1 MGTLSGSSGQRSKT
15 IQTTP
20 NHIMKDNVLNWFEL
34 AVDDLPRAK
43 AFYETILNEKL
54 EEVAGSSLPMAIF
67 PYDPMKGVGGSLT
80 KMKEMK
86 PGAGGTIIYL
96 NVEGDL
102 DGVLSRI
109 PAAGGTVLKGRTDI
123 PPHGFIGIFE
133 DSEGNV
139 VGLHS
144 MA

>member
-1 MGTLSGSSGQRSKT
+1 
-15 IQTTP
+15 
-20 NHIMKDNVLNWFEL
+20 MKDNALNWFEI
-34 AVDDLPRAK
+34 AVDDLARAK
-43 AFYETILNEKL
+43 GFYETVLNVKM
-54 EEVAGSSLPMAIF
+54 EEVAGSGLPMAIF

-80 KMKEMK
+80 KMAEMK
-86 PGAGGTIIYL
+86 PGDGGTIIYL

-109 PAAGGTVLKGRTDI
+109 NDAGGVVLKGRTAI
-123 PPHGFIGIFE
+123 PPHGFIGILQ

-144 MA
+144 LE

>member
-1 MGTLSGSSGQRSKT
+1 
-15 IQTTP
+15 
-20 NHIMKDNVLNWFEL
+20 MKNNAINWFEIM
-34 AVDDLPRAK
+34 VSDFDRAQG
-43 AFYETILNEKL
+43 FYEAILATTLDIVEGQFKMGL
-54 EEVAGSSLPMAIF
+54 F
-67 PYDPMKGVGGSLT
+67 PAEYDKGVGGCLT
-80 KMKEMK
+80 LMDGHE
-86 PGAGGTIIYL
+86 PGPGGTLVYL

-109 PAAGGTVLKGRTDI
+109 PTAGGEVIKPRTDI
-123 PPHGFIGIFE
+123 TPHGFIGIFK